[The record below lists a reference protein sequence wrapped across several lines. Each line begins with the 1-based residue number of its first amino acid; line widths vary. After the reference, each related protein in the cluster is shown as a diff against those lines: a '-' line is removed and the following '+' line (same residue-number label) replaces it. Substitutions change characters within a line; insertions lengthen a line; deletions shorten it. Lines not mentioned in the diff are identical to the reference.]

1 MQNFSWDPGGQQH
14 SEERIKW
21 NLLTEPEKHVLLHR
35 KCSMCLFFGS
45 MVCEK
50 KSSYIGM
57 SLDYLLSRFKH
68 MLLGKGFQLD
78 RCGLCVIRQ
87 FVMHIVMEHL
97 AQLMLKS
104 WSQFVTAFCGSVST
118 GEQHHCFYMWLSNC
132 CLHVRR
138 HNVLF
143 IEISEVQEENIFST
157 EIFIITT
164 LMGVDML
171 RLGFAST
178 KLQYP

>member
-1 MQNFSWDPGGQQH
+1 
-14 SEERIKW
+14 
-21 NLLTEPEKHVLLHR
+21 
-35 KCSMCLFFGS
+35 
-45 MVCEK
+45 
-50 KSSYIGM
+50 M

-118 GEQHHCFYMWLSNC
+118 GEQHHCFYM
-132 CLHVRR
+132 
-138 HNVLF
+138 
-143 IEISEVQEENIFST
+143 
-157 EIFIITT
+157 
-164 LMGVDML
+164 
-171 RLGFAST
+171 
-178 KLQYP
+178 

>member
-118 GEQHHCFYMWLSNC
+118 GEQHHCFYMWLSNG

-178 KLQYP
+178 KLHYP